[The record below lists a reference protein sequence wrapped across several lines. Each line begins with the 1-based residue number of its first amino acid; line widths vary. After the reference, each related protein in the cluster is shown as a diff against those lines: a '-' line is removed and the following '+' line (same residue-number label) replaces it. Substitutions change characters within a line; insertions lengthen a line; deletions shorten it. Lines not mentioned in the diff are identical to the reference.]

1 MRHTLLR
8 ALVVTLV
15 LAGSAAA
22 QSPPPAQPGPAPPAP
37 APAPSSPSTPAERS
51 APAAATP
58 GVTEE
63 QVTNDILSRASR
75 DGRFGG
81 AVPGSFGVKPGWA
94 AGYDLRWIDFNF
106 AGGRRVRIHHITYA
120 KDPSQ
125 RLTIFLDPDTNQWTS
140 WERLPR

>member
-1 MRHTLLR
+1 VRRTLLR
-8 ALVVTLV
+8 AVAVTLV

-22 QSPPPAQPGPAPPAP
+22 QSPPPAPAQSP
-37 APAPSSPSTPAERS
+37 PSTPA
-51 APAAATP
+51 ATP
-58 GVTEE
+58 AVTEE

-75 DGRFGG
+75 DGRFAG

-106 AGGRRVRIHHITYA
+106 AGGRRVRVHHITYA